1 MWAPALRNLR
11 MKEEYSTSRS
21 TISSS
26 SSRPKKQLTA
36 CLFLTAR
43 TMPDQNA
50 LKQIDRWIDAH
61 KKDLVD
67 LSCRLVNI
75 DTTVPPGLN
84 YPKISQLLASELKD
98 LGVTPTVSLIP
109 DASMRRKVSP
119 EVGLK
124 GPRPNTYATLKG
136 EGEGPWILLNGHVD
150 VVPADPSGWSHDP
163 FEPVIKNG
171 KIYGRGA
178 ADMKGS
184 NACEIFSM
192 KALVETGAKFRGRIT
207 PTFTTDEEVG
217 GYSGVNYLVDKHVI
231 TKDVDYC
238 LSTDSG
244 IEALHVASLGDAEY
258 LITVHGRAAHSGRGW
273 TGVNAIEY
281 GASLIE
287 DLKRL
292 GVEIGKRRSGINAE
306 PIWGTRKMRPGLYVN
321 TAKGG
326 LKGNIIPDTFEILVD
341 RRFIPEENEAQVRR
355 EIARV
360 VKEFAA
366 KHREVKV
373 SMKMILGYDPMVTS
387 PNHPL
392 VRTVRKV
399 AKKVLGRDVPPCGS
413 QGSTDMA
420 AVSALGIPIAVLGA
434 TRQDSNIHGID
445 EHVRI
450 SDLVS
455 VTKILAHTFL
465 ELL

>member
-1 MWAPALRNLR
+1 
-11 MKEEYSTSRS
+11 
-21 TISSS
+21 
-26 SSRPKKQLTA
+26 
-36 CLFLTAR
+36 
-43 TMPDQNA
+43 
-50 LKQIDRWIDAH
+50 
-61 KKDLVD
+61 VD
-67 LSCRLVNI
+67 LTCRLVSI
-75 DTTVPPGLN
+75 DTTVPPGRN
-84 YPKISQLLASELKD
+84 YPKISQILASELREMGAK
-98 LGVTPTVSLIP
+98 PSVSLI
-109 DASMRRKVSP
+109 SEETIRRRVSP

-124 GPRPNTYATLKG
+124 GPRPNTYATL
-136 EGEGPWILLNGHVD
+136 EGEEKGPWILMNGHID
-150 VVPADPSGWSHDP
+150 VVPANPSGWSNDP
-163 FEPVIKNG
+163 FDPVVKGG
-171 KIYGRGA
+171 KIYGRGS

-184 NACEIFSM
+184 SACQIFAM
-192 KALVETGAKFRGRIT
+192 KAMVETGVRFRGKIT

-217 GYSGVNYLVDKHVI
+217 GYTGVNFLVDKHVI

-238 LSTDSG
+238 FSTDSG
-244 IEALHVASLGDAEY
+244 IEALDIASLGDAEY
-258 LITVHGRAAHSGRGW
+258 LVTVKGEAAHSGRGW

-287 DLKRL
+287 DLKKL
-292 GVEIGKRRSGINAE
+292 GAEISRRRSKINAE
-306 PIWGTRKMRPGLYVN
+306 PGFGTRKMRPGLYVN

-341 RRFIPEENEAQVRR
+341 RRFMPEESEAQVRR

-366 KHREVKV
+366 KHREVKI
-373 SMKMILGYDPMVTS
+373 SLKMILSYDPMLTA

-399 AKKVLGRDVPPCGS
+399 ARKVLGRDVPASGS

-420 AVSALGIPIAVLGA
+420 AVSALGVPIVVLGA
-434 TRQDSNIHGID
+434 TRHDSNIHGID

>member
-1 MWAPALRNLR
+1 
-11 MKEEYSTSRS
+11 
-21 TISSS
+21 
-26 SSRPKKQLTA
+26 
-36 CLFLTAR
+36 
-43 TMPDQNA
+43 
-50 LKQIDRWIDAH
+50 
-61 KKDLVD
+61 
-67 LSCRLVNI
+67 
-75 DTTVPPGLN
+75 
-84 YPKISQLLASELKD
+84 
-98 LGVTPTVSLIP
+98 
-109 DASMRRKVSP
+109 MRRKVSP

-124 GPRPNTYATLKG
+124 GPRPNNFDMINSEGERPCVLLKG
-136 EGEGPWILLNGHVD
+136 HVG
-150 VVPADPSGWSHDP
+150 VVPADVYAWSHDP
-163 FEPVIKNG
+163 FEPVVKNG

-178 ADMKGS
+178 ADMKGP

-238 LSTDSG
+238 LSADSG
-244 IEALHVASLGDAEY
+244 IEALHIARLGDAEY
-258 LITVHGRAAHSGRGW
+258 LITVHGKAAHSGRGW

-287 DLKRL
+287 DLKKL
-292 GVEIGKRRSGINAE
+292 GEEIGKRRSRINAE

-341 RRFIPEENEAQVRR
+341 RRFIPEESEARVRK

-360 VKEFAA
+360 VREFAA

-373 SMKMILGYDPMVTS
+373 SMKMILGYDPMVTA
-387 PNHPL
+387 PDHPL

-420 AVSALGIPIAVLGA
+420 AVSALSIPIAVLGA

-450 SDLVS
+450 NDLVS

>member
-1 MWAPALRNLR
+1 MRLLPSPAIVR
-11 MKEEYSTSRS
+11 
-21 TISSS
+21 
-26 SSRPKKQLTA
+26 QV
-36 CLFLTAR
+36 
-43 TMPDQNA
+43 
-50 LKQIDRWIDAH
+50 DRWIDAH

-75 DTTVPPGLN
+75 DTTVPPGRN
-84 YPKISQLLASELKD
+84 YPKISRLLASELKD
-98 LGVTPTVSLIP
+98 LRVNPSVSYIP
-109 DASMRRKVSP
+109 EATIRRKVSP

-136 EGEGPWILLNGHVD
+136 EGEGPKILLNGHVD
-150 VVPADPSGWSHDP
+150 VVPADPSGWSNHP
-163 FEPVIKNG
+163 FKPVVKNG
-171 KIYGRGA
+171 KIYGRGS

-184 NACEIFSM
+184 DACQIYSL
-192 KALVETGAKFRGRIT
+192 KALVETGAKFRGSIT

-217 GYSGVNYLVDKHVI
+217 GYSGVNYLIDKHVI
-231 TKDVDYC
+231 TKDIDYC

-244 IEALHVASLGDAEY
+244 IEALHIASLGDAEY
-258 LITVHGRAAHSGRGW
+258 LIMVKGRAAHSGRGW

-287 DLKRL
+287 ELKKL
-292 GVEIGKRRSGINAE
+292 GVRVGKRRSRINAE
-306 PIWGTRKMRPGLYVN
+306 PIWGTKKMRPGLYVN
-321 TAKGG
+321 TARGG

-341 RRFIPEENEAQVRR
+341 RRFIPEESEARVRG

-360 VKEFAA
+360 VKEFAE

-373 SMKMILGYDPMVTS
+373 SMKMILSYDPMLTAPS
-387 PNHPL
+387 HPL
-392 VRTVRKV
+392 VRTARRV
-399 AKKVLGRDVPPCGS
+399 ANKVLGRDVPPCGS

-450 SDLVS
+450 NDLVS

>member
-1 MWAPALRNLR
+1 LPTRAVV
-11 MKEEYSTSRS
+11 
-21 TISSS
+21 
-26 SSRPKKQLTA
+26 KQV
-36 CLFLTAR
+36 
-43 TMPDQNA
+43 
-50 LKQIDRWIDAH
+50 DRWIDAR
-61 KKDLVD
+61 KKDIVD
-67 LSCRLVNI
+67 LTCRLVNI

-84 YPKISQLLASELKD
+84 YPKISQVLASELKD
-98 LGVTPTVSLIP
+98 LGVTPSVSNIP
-109 DASMRRKVSP
+109 EASLRRRVSP

-136 EGEGPWILLNGHVD
+136 EREGPWILLNGHVD
-150 VVPADPSGWSHDP
+150 VVPADPAGWSHDP
-163 FEPVIKNG
+163 FEPVVKNG
-171 KIYGRGA
+171 KIYGRGS

-184 NACEIFSM
+184 GACQIFAM
-192 KALVETGAKFRGRIT
+192 KALVETGANFRGRIT

-258 LITVHGRAAHSGRGW
+258 LITVHGKAAHSGRGW

-287 DLKRL
+287 DLKKL
-292 GVEIGKRRSGINAE
+292 GEEISRRRSKINTEPGYGIK
-306 PIWGTRKMRPGLYVN
+306 KMKPGLYVD

-341 RRFIPEENEAQVRR
+341 RRFIPEESEARVRS

-366 KHREVKV
+366 KNREVKV
-373 SMKMILGYDPMVTS
+373 SLKMILSYDPMLTP

-392 VRTVRKV
+392 VRTVRRV
-399 AKKVLGRDVPPCGS
+399 AQKVLGRDALPCGS

-420 AVSALGIPIAVLGA
+420 AVSALGIPIVVLGA
-434 TRQDSNIHGID
+434 IRKDSNIHAID

-450 SDLVS
+450 NDLVS

>member
-1 MWAPALRNLR
+1 M
-11 MKEEYSTSRS
+11 T
-21 TISSS
+21 
-26 SSRPKKQLTA
+26 
-36 CLFLTAR
+36 
-43 TMPDQNA
+43 DQNTVR
-50 LKQIDRWIDAH
+50 QIDRWIDAH
-61 KKDLVD
+61 KKELVD
-67 LSCRLVNI
+67 LSCLLVSI
-75 DTTVPPGLN
+75 DTTVPPGRN

-98 LGVTPTVSLIP
+98 LGINPSVSNIP
-109 DASMRRKVSP
+109 EATLRRRVSP

-124 GPRPNTYATLKG
+124 GPRPNTYATFKG
-136 EGEGPWILLNGHVD
+136 ELNGHVD

-163 FEPVIKNG
+163 FEPLVKNG
-171 KIYGRGA
+171 KIYGRGS

-184 NACEIFSM
+184 DACQIYSL
-192 KALVETGAKFRGRIT
+192 KALVETGAKFRGSIT

-217 GYSGVNYLVDKHVI
+217 GYSGVNYLIDKHVI
-231 TKDVDYC
+231 TKDIDYC

-244 IEALHVASLGDAEY
+244 IEALHIASLGDAEY
-258 LITVHGRAAHSGRGW
+258 LIMVKGRAAHSGRGW

-287 DLKRL
+287 ELKKL
-292 GVEIGKRRSGINAE
+292 GVKISKRRSRINAE

-341 RRFIPEENEAQVRR
+341 RRFIPEEKAPQVQR
-355 EIARV
+355 EVEQV
-360 VKEFAA
+360 VRDFAA
-366 KHREVKV
+366 KHREVRV
-373 SMKMILGYDPMVTS
+373 SMKPVLGYDPMITP

-392 VRTVRKV
+392 IRTVRRV
-399 AKKVLGRDVPPCGS
+399 ARKVLGRDVPPCGS
-413 QGSTDMA
+413 QGSTDVA
-420 AVSALGIPIAVLGA
+420 AVTALGVPVAVLGT
-434 TRQDSNIHGID
+434 TRRDSNIHGID

>member
-1 MWAPALRNLR
+1 LP
-11 MKEEYSTSRS
+11 SQTV
-21 TISSS
+21 
-26 SSRPKKQLTA
+26 
-36 CLFLTAR
+36 F
-43 TMPDQNA
+43 
-50 LKQIDRWIDAH
+50 KQIDRWIDAH

-67 LSCRLVNI
+67 LTCRLVNI

-84 YPKISQLLASELKD
+84 YPKISQVLASELKD
-98 LGVTPTVSLIP
+98 LGVRPSVSYIP
-109 DASMRRKVSP
+109 EAALERRVSP

-124 GPRPNTYATLKG
+124 GPRPNTHAILKG

-150 VVPADPSGWSHDP
+150 VVPADPAGWSNDP
-163 FEPVIKNG
+163 FEPTIKNG

-184 NACEIFSM
+184 NACQIFSM
-192 KALVETGAKFRGRIT
+192 KALVETGIKYRGSIT

-217 GYSGVNYLVDKHVI
+217 GYSGVNFLVDKHVI

-244 IEALHVASLGDAEY
+244 IEALHIASLGDAEY
-258 LITVHGRAAHSGRGW
+258 LITVHGKAAHSGRGW

-287 DLKRL
+287 DLKKL
-292 GVEIGKRRSGINAE
+292 GVEISKRRSRINTEPGWGI
-306 PIWGTRKMRPGLYVN
+306 RKMKPGLYVN

-341 RRFIPEENEAQVRR
+341 RRFIPEESEALARR

-373 SMKMILGYDPMVTS
+373 SLKMILSYDPMLTA

-399 AKKVLGRDVPPCGS
+399 ARKVLGRDAPPCGS
-413 QGSTDMA
+413 QGSTDMT

-434 TRQDSNIHGID
+434 RRQDSNIHGID

-450 SDLVS
+450 NDLVS

>member
-1 MWAPALRNLR
+1 MPSQAAV
-11 MKEEYSTSRS
+11 
-21 TISSS
+21 
-26 SSRPKKQLTA
+26 KQV
-36 CLFLTAR
+36 
-43 TMPDQNA
+43 
-50 LKQIDRWIDAH
+50 DRWIDAH

-67 LSCRLVNI
+67 LTCRLVNI

-84 YPKISQLLASELKD
+84 YPKISQLLASEIKE
-98 LGVTPTVSLIP
+98 LGVNPTVSYIP
-109 DASMRRKVSP
+109 EASLRRRVSP

-136 EGEGPWILLNGHVD
+136 DAEGPWILLNGHVD

-163 FEPVIKNG
+163 FKPVVKNG
-171 KIYGRGA
+171 KVYGRGS

-184 NACEIFSM
+184 GACQIFAM
-192 KALVETGAKFRGRIT
+192 KALVETGTKFRGSIT

-217 GYSGVNYLVDKHVI
+217 GYSGVEYLVEKHVI

-244 IEALHVASLGDAEY
+244 MQLYVASLGDAEY
-258 LITVHGRAAHSGRGW
+258 LITVHGKATHSGRGW

-287 DLKRL
+287 DLKKL
-292 GVEIGKRRSGINAE
+292 GVEVSKRRSRIDMEPGYGIK
-306 PIWGTRKMRPGLYVN
+306 KMRPGLYVN

-326 LKGNIIPDTFEILVD
+326 LKGNIIPDTFEFLVD
-341 RRFIPEENEAQVRR
+341 RRFIPEENEARARR
-355 EIARV
+355 EIQRV

-366 KHREVKV
+366 KNREVKV
-373 SMKMILGYDPMVTS
+373 SLKRILSYDPMLTA

-399 AKKVLGRDVPPCGS
+399 ARKILGSDVRPCGS

-420 AVSALGIPIAVLGA
+420 AVSRLGVPVAVIGA
-434 TRQDSNIHGID
+434 TRLDSNIHGID

-450 SDLVS
+450 NDLIS
-455 VTKILAHTFL
+455 ITKILAHTFL